1 MITFAP
7 RFPAIWLSET
17 YARSDN
23 LSRLTYKLA
32 SVGKKNKNV
41 IYLPRSV
48 RIGKNCALGPRAQ
61 FFPIRASRPVNNIY
75 IYILL
80 EGLVCSIV
88 GYFYESRRILA
99 SP

>member
-23 LSRLTYKLA
+23 LSNSQML
-32 SVGKKNKNV
+32 GKNNV

-48 RIGKNCALGPRAQ
+48 RIGKNCALGLEYGPRPPYTDLPA
-61 FFPIRASRPVNNIY
+61 
-75 IYILL
+75 
-80 EGLVCSIV
+80 GK
-88 GYFYESRRILA
+88 
-99 SP
+99 

>member
-23 LSRLTYKLA
+23 LSRLIYKLA
-32 SVGKKNKNV
+32 NVGKKNKNV

-48 RIGKNCALGPRAQ
+48 RIGKNCALGLEYGPV
-61 FFPIRASRPVNNIY
+61 FPYTDLPA
-75 IYILL
+75 
-80 EGLVCSIV
+80 GK
-88 GYFYESRRILA
+88 
-99 SP
+99 

>member
-23 LSRLTYKLA
+23 LSRLICKLA
-32 SVGKKNKNV
+32 NVGGKNKYV

-48 RIGKNCALGPRAQ
+48 PVGKNCALGLEYGPRPA
-61 FFPIRASRPVNNIY
+61 ASGRTQDRGHSFSLCGPP
-75 IYILL
+75 
-80 EGLVCSIV
+80 G
-88 GYFYESRRILA
+88 R
-99 SP
+99 